1 MALPKYVSDL
11 GHGLVVPECPAS
23 IIDGTLFSFVVDAD
37 PAKMQALVDHFL
49 NAPSGGAVEYHV
61 VGSTVMIVFLRAPKH
76 MTTVQ
81 PIGYIDDREFTVWIP
96 LFARTRGQA
105 DADRITFW
113 MPYIV
118 ISSHEGMAT
127 GREIWGFR
135 KTLGTHEIPS
145 DPKDAAKFSATAR
158 IFDPMSFQTLGVWKP
173 VIEIWKDGPM
183 GELETAWS
191 DLGLFWRALG
201 DLWSKEPGNLHVSR
215 LSLFA
220 DIVNL
225 MKPPHRV
232 PVVDLKQFR
241 DCADTSL
248 ACYQSLVES
257 TCTPSKVTAG
267 MLTGEWKARIYNYD
281 SYRLA
286 TDLGIPP
293 NVPVSVRTAFW
304 AHMDFSA
311 DLGVEVWRFLSP

>member
-1 MALPKYVSDL
+1 MAPFPKYVSDL

-23 IIDGTLFSFVVDAD
+23 IIDGSMYSFFVDAD
-37 PAKMQALVDHFL
+37 GAKLQALVDTFL
-49 NAPSGGAVEYHV
+49 NAPSNGAVEYHV
-61 VGSTVMIVFLRAPKH
+61 MGSSVIIVFLRAPKH

-96 LFARTRGQA
+96 LFARTRGKP

-135 KTLGTHEIPS
+135 KTLGTTEVPA
-145 DPKDAAKFSATAR
+145 DATSTAR
-158 IFDPMSFQTLGVWKP
+158 FSSIARVFDPMSYQTLGQWKP
-173 VIEIWKDGPM
+173 VIEVWKSGPM
-183 GELETAWS
+183 GELQTAWN
-191 DLGLFWRALG
+191 DLGILWRTLV
-201 DLWSKEPGNLHVSR
+201 DLWSKEPQNLHVSR
-215 LSLFA
+215 LGLFA
-220 DIVNL
+220 DIARL
-225 MKPPHRV
+225 LKEPHRV
-232 PVVDLKQFR
+232 PIVDLKQFR

-257 TCTPSKVTAG
+257 TCTPQNATGG
-267 MLTGEWKARIYNYD
+267 MLTGEWTAKFYNYD

-286 TDLGIPP
+286 TDLGIAPEIG
-293 NVPVSVRTAFW
+293 VPVRAAFW
-304 AHMDFSA
+304 AHMNFSA
-311 DLGVEVWRFLSP
+311 DLGVEVWRA

>member
-1 MALPKYVSDL
+1 MAAFPKYVSDL

-23 IIDGTLFSFVVDAD
+23 IIDGTMFSFLVDAD
-37 PAKMQALVDHFL
+37 GAKLQALVDTFL

-61 VGSTVMIVFLRAPKH
+61 IGSSVMIVFLRAPKH

-81 PIGYIDDREFTVWIP
+81 PIGYIEDREFTVWIP
-96 LFARTRGQA
+96 LFARTRGQP

-135 KTLGTHEIPS
+135 KTLGTTDVPV
-145 DPKDAAKFSATAR
+145 DAASAARFSSIAR
-158 IFDPMSFQTLGVWKP
+158 VFDPMSYQTLGQWKP
-173 VIEIWKDGPM
+173 VIEVWKSGEM
-183 GELETAWS
+183 GELKTVWN
-191 DLGLFWRALG
+191 DLGLLWHALG
-201 DLWSKEPGNLHVSR
+201 DLWSKEPRDLHVSR
-215 LSLFA
+215 LGLLA
-220 DIVNL
+220 DIARL
-225 MKPPHRV
+225 MKPPHKV
-232 PVVDLKQFR
+232 PIVDLKQFR

-257 TCTPSKVTAG
+257 SCTPSQATG
-267 MLTGEWKARIYNYD
+267 GLLTGDWTAKFYNYD

-286 TDLGIPP
+286 TDLGIPAGVG
-293 NVPVSVRTAFW
+293 VPVRMAFW

-311 DLGVEVWRFLSP
+311 DLGVEVWRA